1 MIELDNIPKKTVFTV
16 PDGYFDKLPG
26 AIQSRIP
33 RGDTSRTP
41 ARSYTLRYALP
52 AILVAAVAIYYYNT
66 QSGAD
71 PQTILATVDTNE
83 LILYVQETTPV
94 TTDDLLESFDI
105 STGDV
110 EAIENEVY
118 NLDLEQTIDDFLE
131 LELNNL

>member
-26 AIQSRIP
+26 AIQARIP
-33 RGDTSRTP
+33 RRDTGRTLV
-41 ARSYTLRYALP
+41 RSYALRYALP

-66 QSGAD
+66 QSRPD
-71 PQTILATVDTNE
+71 PQTILATVDTSE

-118 NLDLEQTIDDFLE
+118 NLDLENAGDEFLE